1 MGSLH
6 AAKAHQTIHKNM
18 KKKKEEDEAAGSCM
32 EEGRLVLSYTVIF
45 EIGFTPE
52 HSHFMF

>member
-6 AAKAHQTIHKNM
+6 AAQAHQTIHKNM
-18 KKKKEEDEAAGSCM
+18 KKKEEDEAAGSCM

>member
-1 MGSLH
+1 
-6 AAKAHQTIHKNM
+6 M
-18 KKKKEEDEAAGSCM
+18 KKKKEEDKAAGSCI